1 MGIGTIVGDGVDIDP
16 PVLDGD
22 MSAERTH
29 ITFFKLEAIDLQ
41 LSVDGG
47 LGEEFLHIG
56 RARGHAVKLHRFEMD
71 QVEDIGHVDIAQRD
85 L

>member
-16 PVLDGD
+16 PVLEGD

-41 LSVDGG
+41 LV
-47 LGEEFLHIG
+47 EETNRYIYRLLAIKILFTHPENFGIS
-56 RARGHAVKLHRFEMD
+56 AVPDYYKKIR
-71 QVEDIGHVDIAQRD
+71 RR
-85 L
+85 